1 MKKQL
6 IIEGM
11 SCGHCVNRVEKALR
25 ELNGVEK
32 VEVDLSN
39 KMAVI
44 EISETIEDAIL
55 NEVIDDVG
63 YDVIEIKNV

>member
-63 YDVIEIKNV
+63 YDLIEIKNV

>member
-63 YDVIEIKNV
+63 YDLIEIKNI

>member
-39 KMAVI
+39 KKAVI
-44 EISETIEDAIL
+44 LLSETIEDAIL
-55 NEVIDDVG
+55 NEVIDDAG
-63 YDVIEIKNV
+63 YEVIEIKNV